1 MDLDTDETRASLGNC
16 ARRARDFI
24 NAIHDLD
31 GSRCDKIAF
40 RHQRCAQA
48 RDLVEQA
55 MGMLQDAFAD
65 ER

>member
-1 MDLDTDETRASLGNC
+1 MHLDTDGTRASLENC

-55 MGMLQDAFAD
+55 VGMLQEEFAD
-65 ER
+65 AR